1 MAKRSVFDRFKPARM
16 AGNERSQP
24 ERRRR
29 PRPATE
35 GFWDRPPLVNMLAD
49 MLFLFAVLALCYA
62 AILLFVRQP
71 AFPLRHV
78 VVASPLDQVT
88 RTQVEYAVH
97 YAAKGNFF
105 TVDLDSLRTS
115 FEKLPWVRKASVRR
129 LWPDALEIE
138 LEEHVA
144 EARWQSSDGESRL
157 VNQQGEIFSAALAS
171 QQLALPVFD
180 GPKDRAA
187 EMLERYREFVTVLK
201 PLQQKPKR
209 LQLSAR
215 EAWQLQLEN
224 GLLIELGRERSAQT
238 LHDRLQRFVATYDE
252 LKTHL
257 PFAVAAVD
265 MRYPNGFALRAGHP
279 VSKSGPNQPLIKA
292 VDKGRT

>member
-1 MAKRSVFDRFKPARM
+1 MAKPSMLARFKPAGR
-16 AGNERSQP
+16 ERPQP

-49 MLFLFAVLALCYA
+49 MLFLFGVLALCYA
-62 AILLFVRQP
+62 ALLLIVRQP
-71 AFPLRHV
+71 AFPLNQV
-78 VVASPLDQVT
+78 VVVSPLDQVT

-105 TVDLDSLRTS
+105 TVDLDSLRSS

-129 LWPDALEIE
+129 LWPDALEVE

-144 EARWQSSDGESRL
+144 EARWQNRSGESRL
-157 VNQQGEIFSAALAS
+157 VNRQGEVFAAALAS

-180 GPKDRAA
+180 GPNERAA
-187 EMLERYREFVTVLK
+187 EMLERYREFVTVLA

-209 LQLSAR
+209 LVLSAR

-224 GLLIELGRERSAQT
+224 GLVIDLGREQQAHG
-238 LHDRLQRFVATYDE
+238 LHERLRRFVSTYDE

-265 MRYPNGFALRAGHP
+265 MRYPNGFALRAGQS
-279 VSKSGPNQPLIKA
+279 VSRAATAESRPSIGA
-292 VDKGRT
+292 ASKGRT